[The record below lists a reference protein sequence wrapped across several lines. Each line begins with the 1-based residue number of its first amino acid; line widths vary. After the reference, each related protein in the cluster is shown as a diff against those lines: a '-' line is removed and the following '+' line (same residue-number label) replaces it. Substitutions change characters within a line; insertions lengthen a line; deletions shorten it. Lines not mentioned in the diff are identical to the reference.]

1 MMHHKSTYARNIL
14 AVSSDSRPPHGWPS
28 EVMCYP
34 EWALVALCPISL
46 RRTATQEE
54 APDDT
59 EDDEDEDQVRTD
71 NERDRD

>member
-1 MMHHKSTYARNIL
+1 MMY
-14 AVSSDSRPPHGWPS
+14 
-28 EVMCYP
+28 YP

-59 EDDEDEDQVRTD
+59 EDDEDEDQVRTN
-71 NERDRD
+71 NERQRD